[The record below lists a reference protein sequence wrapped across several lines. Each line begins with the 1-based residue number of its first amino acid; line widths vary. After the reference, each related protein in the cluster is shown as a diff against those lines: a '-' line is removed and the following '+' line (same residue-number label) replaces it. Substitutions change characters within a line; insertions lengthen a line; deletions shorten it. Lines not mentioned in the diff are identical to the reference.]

1 MNGCVIPQFE
11 LEVQLCVCV
20 GVCMSRWGGGGVAG
34 EVC

>member
-1 MNGCVIPQFE
+1 MIPQFE

-20 GVCMSRWGGGGVAG
+20 GVCMSGWGGGGVAG